1 MSQESFWSD
10 QENAQKIAKR
20 VKKLKDTIGKFNE
33 LKDNLEELAILLE
46 LNMEEDRKEIWE
58 EIEQKAELLE
68 KDIEKKINCF
78 I

>member
-68 KDIEKKINCF
+68 KDIEKKN
-78 I
+78 